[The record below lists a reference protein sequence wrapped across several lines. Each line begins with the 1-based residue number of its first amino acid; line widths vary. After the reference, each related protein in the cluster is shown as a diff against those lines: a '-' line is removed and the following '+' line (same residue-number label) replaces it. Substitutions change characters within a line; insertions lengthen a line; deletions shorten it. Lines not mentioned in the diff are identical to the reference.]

1 MHQGERC
8 SQEQDEK
15 KSASHNVR
23 DLLIVDETRDGSFGK
38 STIAFK
44 STNQSRG
51 TMKAYRV
58 AGQAPF
64 GSMRQKFSLDI
75 VASSKDD
82 AEHRAYSTIG
92 SRHKANRRAIN
103 IISIGEIDPRTSTEP
118 SVLHHFRDQIAA
130 EGGTIAPVAE
140 EE

>member
-1 MHQGERC
+1 
-8 SQEQDEK
+8 
-15 KSASHNVR
+15 
-23 DLLIVDETRDGSFGK
+23 
-38 STIAFK
+38 
-44 STNQSRG
+44 
-51 TMKAYRV
+51 MKAYRV

-82 AEHRAYSTIG
+82 AEHRAYSIPG

-103 IISIGEIDPRTSTEP
+103 ITSVGEIDPRTSTEAT
-118 SVLHHFRDQIAA
+118 VLHHFRDQIAA
-130 EGGTIAPVAE
+130 EGGTIAPTVE

>member
-1 MHQGERC
+1 
-8 SQEQDEK
+8 
-15 KSASHNVR
+15 
-23 DLLIVDETRDGSFGK
+23 
-38 STIAFK
+38 
-44 STNQSRG
+44 
-51 TMKAYRV
+51 
-58 AGQAPF
+58 
-64 GSMRQKFSLDI
+64 MRQKFSIDI

-118 SVLHHFRDQIAA
+118 AVLHHFRDQIEAD
-130 EGGTIAPVAE
+130 GGKIEPVAE